1 MINHVHFGGGG
12 LATLSYVGVLS
23 YIEHQT
29 FEKDITK
36 QFHVSGT
43 SAGAIIA
50 FLVLL
55 GYTAHDLML
64 LFIDLLKSNELH
76 FIVLIHSFQQYEQT
90 GSFIDLNGLWTVLK
104 RLCEARHIDFEMLT
118 FQNLYELTHR
128 EYYVTGTCITR
139 SKTVLFSSKT
149 HPHMFIKQALQITT
163 CIPLCILPIE
173 YDNEL
178 YIDGAITDFLDTL
191 VHHHTILFVVNCV
204 QFDTLKHV
212 TDFKTQNKDIMLY
225 IQNILNIII
234 NVNVKCRVHA
244 YKHVLNVPICL
255 PFLDTRSL
263 TLQGLIESFNHAYDV
278 TSTYFK
284 KNV

>member
-76 FIVLIHSFQQYEQT
+76 FIVL
-90 GSFIDLNGLWTVLK
+90 K
-104 RLCEARHIDFEMLT
+104 RLCETRHIDFETLT

-244 YKHVLNVPICL
+244 YKHVLYVPICL
-255 PFLDTRSL
+255 PFLDTRS
-263 TLQGLIESFNHAYDV
+263 
-278 TSTYFK
+278 
-284 KNV
+284 